1 LYFLKNTFYF
11 NNHIKRTG
19 LKTMLSAI
27 AMDVPT
33 KPLGHYLVESG
44 LLTITQVELAL
55 HEQQK
60 NPTRIGE
67 LIAQK
72 GWVSQQTIDFLV
84 ERVVTPERQSEPP
97 QASPQMTLV
106 KMLTGTWVAQCIYVA
121 ATLGIADLLKEG
133 SKSIDELAEV
143 TESYAPNLYRILRAL
158 ASVGVFSEVSSRCF
172 GLTEIAEY
180 LSSDHPKSLRALAM
194 MLSDKWHWDTWG
206 DVLHVVKTGQ
216 PPLKHLYQVE
226 NAFEYFQQ
234 SPSSGKLFDKAVSGW
249 AKNTHTAIV
258 HSYDF
263 SQIKTIVDVA
273 GGHGALIT
281 AILKANPHMRGILFD
296 LPHVIAEAQE
306 FLQSSGV
313 EHRCETTSGN
323 FFHSVPSGGD
333 AYIISHTIH
342 NWNDEACLSILQ
354 SIRKHMSLK
363 SRLLVIEMVMP
374 VGNVAHFSK
383 WLDLDMLMMFSG
395 GRERTEAEYRKLYQM
410 AGFRLT
416 RIIPTASPT
425 SVIEGVCI

>member
-1 LYFLKNTFYF
+1 
-11 NNHIKRTG
+11 
-19 LKTMLSAI
+19 MLSAI
-27 AMDVPT
+27 SIDSPK

-44 LLTITQVELAL
+44 LLTTTQVELVL

-60 NPTRIGE
+60 NPIRIGE
-67 LIAQK
+67 LIAKK
-72 GWVSQQTIDFLV
+72 GWITQQTIDFLV
-84 ERVVTPERQSEPP
+84 ERVVVPERQSEPP
-97 QASPQMTLV
+97 EASPQMTLV

-133 SKSIDELAEV
+133 SKSIDELAEL
-143 TESYAPNLYRILRAL
+143 TESHAPNLYRMLRAI
-158 ASVGVFSEVSSRCF
+158 ASVNVFTEVSPKCF

-180 LSSDHPKSLRALAM
+180 LRSDHPKSLRALAM

-206 DVLHVVKTGQ
+206 DVIHVVKTGQ

-263 SQIKTIVDVA
+263 SDIKTIVDVA
-273 GGHGALIT
+273 GGHGALIA
-281 AILKANPHMRGILFD
+281 AILNENSHMKGILFD
-296 LPHVIAEAQE
+296 LPHVIAEAKE
-306 FLQSSGV
+306 FLQSAGV
-313 EHRCETTSGN
+313 SHRCEATSGN
-323 FFHSVPSGGD
+323 FFQSVPSGGD

-342 NWNDEACLSILQ
+342 NWDDEACLSILQ
-354 SIRKHMSLK
+354 SIRKNMPFE
-363 SRLLVIEMVMP
+363 SRLLVVEMIMP
-374 VGNVAHFSK
+374 AGNDPHFSK
-383 WLDLDMLMMFSG
+383 WLDLDMLMMFSS
-395 GRERTEAEYRKLYQM
+395 GRERTEAEYHQLYRT
-410 AGFRLT
+410 AGFKLT

-425 SVIEGVCI
+425 SVIEGICI